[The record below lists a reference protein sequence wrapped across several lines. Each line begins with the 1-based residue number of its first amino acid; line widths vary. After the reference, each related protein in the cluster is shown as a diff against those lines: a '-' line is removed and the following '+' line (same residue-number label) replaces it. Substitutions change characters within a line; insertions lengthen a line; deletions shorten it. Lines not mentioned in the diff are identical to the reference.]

1 MSLLVLAAWEPEL
14 ERFRALK
21 NAAVDLNMDAV
32 GIGPV
37 DAALGTARS
46 LAKHQP
52 SIVLLLGTAGAHEG
66 CGELVG
72 NVIVAREVGLVDP
85 TTVEGRAAMP
95 YASEPIR
102 LDPILIE
109 ACVKAGATARAVG
122 NTLGITTDDA
132 LAKILAASSSP
143 PIEHLEA
150 YAVARACEQAN
161 VRCAIVLG
169 ISNVVGSKG
178 REEWRANHIEASA
191 KAANVA
197 ARAIALF

>member
-1 MSLLVLAAWEPEL
+1 MTLLVLAAWEPEL

-52 SIVLLLGTAGAHEG
+52 SVVVLLGTAGAHES
-66 CGELVG
+66 CGEVVG
-72 NVIVAREVGLVDP
+72 NVIVATEVRLIDP
-85 TTVEGRAAMP
+85 ATLEHRAAMP
-95 YASEPIR
+95 YASNAIP
-102 LDPILIE
+102 LDRALIE
-109 ACVKAGATARAVG
+109 AAVKSGAHAHAVA
-122 NTLGITTDDA
+122 NPLGITTDDA
-132 LAKILAASSSP
+132 LAKTLSSVA

-150 YAVARACEQAN
+150 YAVARACEQQG
-161 VRCAIVLG
+161 VRCAILLG
-169 ISNVVGSKG
+169 ISNMVGSKG

-191 KAANVA
+191 KAADA
-197 ARAIALF
+197 ALKMLPLLFG